1 MPILQ
6 PQRRFANRLLQVQ
19 DSSTAQVFLAV
30 KKLKARGVPVVDLV
44 AGEPD
49 FDTPTNIKAAA
60 KQAID
65 SNFTRYTATGG
76 VPQLLDAI
84 LNRYRQD
91 FGIERAREEVI
102 ATIGAKQAVFNTLL
116 ALVDPGDQVIIPAP
130 YWVTFPQVVRLCGGE
145 PVIVETHPEQGF
157 QVTARQLEPLMNEK
171 TKAVIINSPNNP
183 TGAVMPAGEFFEIC
197 QMAADRGIY
206 VLSDEC
212 YQRFLYDGL
221 MPYTAAAITEAQR
234 PFVVV
239 WGSLSKTYAM
249 TGWRLGYAIGPAEL
263 IAQLGRIQGHQTSN
277 PTSISQAAAIEALNG
292 PQDSVI
298 PMIREYQR
306 RRDYLIPALNRIR
319 GLKCSLPQGAFYAYV
334 DVRPLLGGSMATSD
348 EFAAR
353 LLLDMRVAVMPSSGF
368 GAEGFVRI
376 SYAAAFH
383 DLEEAVRRITDFVDT
398 I

>member
-1 MPILQ
+1 MSIMHPK
-6 PQRRFANRLLQVQ
+6 RRFADRLLQVQ
-19 DSSTAQVFLAV
+19 DSSTAQIFQAV
-30 KKLKARGVPVVDLV
+30 KKMKARGVPVVDLV

-49 FDTPTNIKAAA
+49 FDTPANIKAAA
-60 KQAID
+60 KHAID

-84 LNRYRQD
+84 LGRYRQD
-91 FGIERAREEVI
+91 FGVERTREEVI

-116 ALVDPGDQVIIPAP
+116 ALIGPGDQVVIPAP
-130 YWVTFPQVVRLCGGE
+130 YWVTFPQVVRLCGGK
-145 PVIVETHPEQGF
+145 PVIIETDPEQGF
-157 QVTARQLEPLMNEK
+157 QVTASQIEPYLNER
-171 TKAVIINSPNNP
+171 TKALIINSPHNP
-183 TGAVMPAGEFFEIC
+183 TGAVVPTGEFLEIC
-197 QMAADRGIY
+197 QVAASRGIY

-221 MPYTAAAITEAQR
+221 MPYTAAAVAEAQR

-277 PTSISQAAAIEALNG
+277 PTSISQAAAIEALTG
-292 PQDSVI
+292 PQDSVHS
-298 PMIREYQR
+298 MIREYQR
-306 RRDYLIPALNRIR
+306 RRDYLIPALNQIR
-319 GLKCSLPQGAFYAYV
+319 GIKCSLPQGAFYAYA
-334 DVRPLLGGSMATSD
+334 DVRSLLGDSVKTSD

-353 LLLDMRVAVMPSSGF
+353 LLQDMRVAVTPSSGF
-368 GAEGFVRI
+368 GADGFIRI
-376 SYAAAFH
+376 SYAAAYS
-383 DLEEAVRRITDFVDT
+383 DLEEAVGRLTDFVNT